1 MNELLKKKGTN
12 FFSTLKTM
20 TLYNNPIVQSSLQSL
35 LEPCPE
41 GLTFC
46 TKTSVYLFKG
56 TYSLINSFDY
66 SILLLFPFFFFF
78 FEQTTR
84 VINYTEKVIYLLA
97 EQIELILSLSE
108 SCLTHRDMLNFTQFH
123 TLSIPSDSVIE
134 W

>member
-12 FFSTLKTM
+12 FFFPTLKTM

-35 LEPCPE
+35 LEPSPE

-46 TKTSVYLFKG
+46 AKPSVYLFKG
-56 TYSLINSFDY
+56 TYSLINSLITQSYYY
-66 SILLLFPFFFFF
+66 SFFFFF
-78 FEQTTR
+78 LEQITK

-108 SCLTHRDMLNFTQFH
+108 SCLMHRDMLNFTQLH
-123 TLSIPSDSVIE
+123 TLPIPSDGVTE
-134 W
+134 